1 MTATVHDS
9 GYKRLFSNKTIFRQL
24 IQTFVEEEWVQRLDF
39 ERAERLDKSF
49 ISEHYKDTEADIIYK
64 VPLLLSY
71 TVVYLCL
78 IVEFQST
85 VPRFMVLRSLQYK
98 CNFYMDFV
106 LSNKNVRGLMLPAMF
121 SLVLYNGEDKW
132 TAPDNI
138 DQLIETE
145 VDLGQY
151 GLHFEHFVI
160 AENAYGKEWLA
171 KIDNIIAALF
181 LAEAHYDLPL
191 LLEKLLILYDT
202 EHDRQALMLFINWFR
217 QLAAHSRLKNSD
229 FSQIEEQDLTR
240 EEVKSMLIK
249 ALERERE
256 TIRQEGFDSGK
267 KEGFDSGK
275 KEGFDSGKKEGI
287 HEGIQERNR
296 QIVQAMVAKGFP
308 LPTIAALLNLA
319 LPEVELLLVETSPTA
334 AESTP

>member
-1 MTATVHDS
+1 
-9 GYKRLFSNKTIFRQL
+9 L
-24 IQTFVEEEWVQRLDF
+24 ID
-39 ERAERLDKSF
+39 
-49 ISEHYKDTEADIIYK
+49 
-64 VPLLLSY
+64 
-71 TVVYLCL
+71 
-78 IVEFQST
+78 
-85 VPRFMVLRSLQYK
+85 
-98 CNFYMDFV
+98 
-106 LSNKNVRGLMLPAMF
+106 
-121 SLVLYNGEDKW
+121 
-132 TAPDNI
+132 
-138 DQLIETE
+138 TE

-229 FSQIEEQDLTR
+229 FAQIEEQDLTR